1 MGWRLA
7 SLLVISSVLAA
18 IGQVML
24 KYSAMERASF
34 SEHLNRWLLG
44 GFLCYGA
51 GAVLWIYCMARVP
64 LLRVYPF
71 TALAFMLTV
80 LAGVLVF
87 GETAGPAYWAGLG
100 LILLGLLLVSV

>member
-7 SLLVISSVLAA
+7 SLLVVSSILAA
-18 IGQVML
+18 LGQVLL
-24 KYSAMERASF
+24 KYSATGRNNLA
-34 SEHLNRWLLG
+34 EHLNLWLLG
-44 GFLCYGA
+44 GALCYGT

-100 LILLGLLLVSV
+100 LILTGLLLVSF